1 MSHPFLAS
9 TCGQAARPTSLPCP
23 RRAREHAGQ
32 GRCNARGK
40 RHGARRGRI
49 WHGGDGGG
57 RDQGP
62 DGRFGAWTGRAVGSW
77 MSPART
83 AAGAKTTGPSWP
95 TPPAPA
101 IRSPSLTPPLPLHL
115 HSPPLFPSHLVAVLG
130 VSPLTSRLSPLKP
143 HSLLWASHAE
153 RGERGAAEGCLRR
166 EASRPGTASASL
178 LLLRTRSMYTWRR
191 GRRGGGE
198 AKRGTSVRTRVALF
212 LAFDMAFSSSC
223 CSRDPALPFP
233 GSPLLTARR
242 HADAGCM
249 CQDEARGACDVAA
262 SSHEASSTVR
272 RC

>member
-166 EASRPGTASASL
+166 EAWPETSSVLASYREWHSTIAHAL
-178 LLLRTRSMYTWRR
+178 LLTPWHRL
-191 GRRGGGE
+191 
-198 AKRGTSVRTRVALF
+198 
-212 LAFDMAFSSSC
+212 C
-223 CSRDPALPFP
+223 
-233 GSPLLTARR
+233 LTALAS
-242 HADAGCM
+242 HA
-249 CQDEARGACDVAA
+249 EYVYVAA
-262 SSHEASSTVR
+262 R
-272 RC
+272 